1 MTELYRPD
9 WALPA
14 GVQARYSGRAGGVS
28 VAPYDTLNLG
38 DHVGDN
44 PQAVAENRARL
55 LAQLPGCDD
64 IQWLEQVHGIDV
76 AEARPQA
83 PVVCADASV
92 SAAAGVAC
100 AVLTA
105 DCLPVLFCARDGSR
119 VAAAHAGWRG
129 LAGGILT
136 ETLKQFSD
144 PGDVLVFLAPAIGP
158 EAFEVGPEVREAFAW
173 ASDAC
178 FRAGQGDR
186 LFADIYA
193 LAREQLQQA
202 GVTSVMGGTECT
214 FSQPQQYFSYRR
226 DGVTGR
232 QVSLIWRS
240 L

>member
-129 LAGGILT
+129 LAGGILP

-144 PGDVLVFLAPAIGP
+144 PGDVLCFWRPPSGPRLLKSARKCAKPLPGPAMP
-158 EAFEVGPEVREAFAW
+158 
-173 ASDAC
+173 AS
-178 FRAGQGDR
+178 GQGRGIAFMQTSTPWPASSCNRPVSPPWWAAQNVLSRSRNSISLTVATALPADR
-186 LFADIYA
+186 SA
-193 LAREQLQQA
+193 
-202 GVTSVMGGTECT
+202 
-214 FSQPQQYFSYRR
+214 
-226 DGVTGR
+226 
-232 QVSLIWRS
+232 
-240 L
+240 